1 MSCSPQPPAG
11 PKIRAVL
18 FDLGNTLIYLD
29 VTVER
34 LNELRVRH
42 LHSVLPAMGISVQF
56 EEFQE
61 KLAQLWERSFSEAE
75 RTEKEYPA
83 THVFAEI
90 ARNLGVTEETLTPK
104 FLGRWEREYFGAG
117 VPHWKPFPEA
127 RTTLSLLRSRGYK
140 LGLVSNV
147 SSDWVVRQI
156 MDRLSFTEL
165 FEVAVTSARI
175 GMRKPN
181 SKIFSA
187 ALRSLGVEAEEA
199 VVVGDSL
206 SQDILGAKRLGM
218 KAIHVRRDGDEAGDI
233 KPNAVV
239 TNIAAVPKVLDGWSR

>member
-1 MSCSPQPPAG
+1 VS
-11 PKIRAVL
+11 
-18 FDLGNTLIYLD
+18 Y
-29 VTVER
+29 
-34 LNELRVRH
+34 
-42 LHSVLPAMGISVQF
+42 
-56 EEFQE
+56 
-61 KLAQLWERSFSEAE
+61 
-75 RTEKEYPA
+75 
-83 THVFAEI
+83 
-90 ARNLGVTEETLTPK
+90 
-104 FLGRWEREYFGAG
+104 
-117 VPHWKPFPEA
+117 WKPFPEA
-127 RTTLSLLRSRGYK
+127 RTTLSLLRGHGYR

-147 SSDWVVRQI
+147 SSDWIVRQI

-165 FEVAVTSARI
+165 FELAVTSARI